1 LIYGIHVYGEKD
13 YSYGTKITE
22 KIKNWIEMNKDDE
35 KLLGNE
41 KIKGDNNYLIKD
53 KNLIDISLLY
63 NTY

>member
-1 LIYGIHVYGEKD
+1 
-13 YSYGTKITE
+13 
-22 KIKNWIEMNKDDE
+22 MNKDDE

-41 KIKGDNNYLIKD
+41 KIKGEIIDNNYLIKD